1 MIKCQVINILMKII
15 VSARGGA
22 GGRFISGMLSF
33 LIDNTPLTPIN
44 PVTGSSHGALPY
56 LFPWYDIPLV
66 DKAERFL
73 NKTPTYLLAAANR
86 DNARLLSFEWY
97 LDNITD
103 TELLSQLAELMAPDI
118 NIPEPTTLRTHLN
131 CQCVS
136 MFADVMKLQ
145 VYLISILPTHIED
158 AATVFAYTNV
168 KNRKTPSDIH
178 IREWALLLY
187 KQFFSYAW
195 KPPVVSNNYKIL
207 PYSII
212 RTKDV
217 AGLLRFITQVLSDN
231 NININTGQI
240 DSVTQYMKDYFAAQL
255 L

>member
-1 MIKCQVINILMKII
+1 MKII

-22 GGRFISGMLSF
+22 GGRFIGGMLSF

-158 AATVFAYTNV
+158 AATVFAYNTV

-187 KQFFSYAW
+187 KQFFSYTW
-195 KPPVVSNNYKIL
+195 KPTVISSNNYKIL

>member
-1 MIKCQVINILMKII
+1 MKII

-158 AATVFAYTNV
+158 AATVFAYNTV

-187 KQFFSYAW
+187 KQFFSYTW
-195 KPPVVSNNYKIL
+195 KPTVISSNNYKIL